1 MTSTIQDIFYK
12 KNENVSNVS
21 NDFIDEEKHISFNS
35 ESIEKNTQVK
45 KQKKTENIKDYH
57 KEYKKNSNWK
67 EYLSTYVDK
76 NKDKLNEKKRIDR
89 RVKNEMFDLVK
100 NCIEN
105 KSIQFTN
112 EEDFIK
118 ALELINSK
126 NTKS

>member
-1 MTSTIQDIFYK
+1 MTSNIQDNFYK
-12 KNENVSNVS
+12 KNE
-21 NDFIDEEKHISFNS
+21 ETISFNN
-35 ESIEKNTQVK
+35 EDIEKNTQNK

-67 EYLSTYVDK
+67 EYISAYVDK

-89 RVKNEMFDLVK
+89 RVKNEMYDLIK

-112 EEDFIK
+112 EEDLIT
-118 ALELINSK
+118 ALNLLNYK

>member
-1 MTSTIQDIFYK
+1 MISTIQDNFYK
-12 KNENVSNVS
+12 KTENIS
-21 NDFIDEEKHISFNS
+21 NDYIDEEKNISFNS

-89 RVKNEMFDLVK
+89 RVKNDMFELVK

-105 KSIQFTN
+105 KSIHFTN
-112 EEDFIK
+112 EEDFVK
-118 ALELINSK
+118 ALELINCK
-126 NTKS
+126 NAKS